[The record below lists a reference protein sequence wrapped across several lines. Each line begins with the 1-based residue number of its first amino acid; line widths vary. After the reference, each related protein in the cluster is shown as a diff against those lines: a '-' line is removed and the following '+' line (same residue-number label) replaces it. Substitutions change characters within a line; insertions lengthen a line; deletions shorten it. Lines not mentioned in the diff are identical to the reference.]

1 MDKYLIKQHM
11 NKILNEVYIQVVL
24 NGIKYYGIKRFG
36 IKYYFIFVY

>member
-24 NGIKYYGIKRFG
+24 NEIKYYG